1 MAESKAQ
8 ESRVRRLAKRN
19 GYRLWKVYGAEGRY
33 PGCYRLVDPSTCR
46 TVAVPSKWDDDP
58 TLNEIEEWLRHRA
71 GMIERLWSLPGTEI
85 GLLN

>member
-33 PGCYRLVDPSTCR
+33 PGCYRLVDPSSCMC
-46 TVAVPSKWDDDP
+46 VAVPAECDDDP
-58 TLNEIEEWLRHRA
+58 TLDEIEGWLLHRA
-71 GMIERLWSLPGTEI
+71 GMIERLWRLPGTEI
-85 GLLN
+85 ALLN